1 MPTPGKKPPPPGY
14 AHKAAPFLDTVL
26 WLARVLDAHDDKAE
40 REKALSALRQEIP
53 DFDARV
59 EKERARASVKVEAA
73 KPRGANQHGEKDEGR
88 ENFPSSKERKTGAN
102 SPERIIARLK
112 RDAVTDTHAAAPS
125 HIPT

>member
-1 MPTPGKKPPPPGY
+1 MWP
-14 AHKAAPFLDTVL
+14 
-26 WLARVLDAHDDKAE
+26 ARVLDAHEEKSE
-40 REKALSALRQEIP
+40 RERAIAALRQEIP

-59 EKERARASVKVEAA
+59 KDERTRASVKVEAA

-112 RDAVTDTHAAAPS
+112 RDAATNTHAAALLGSIDALLRLLVPPGAS
-125 HIPT
+125 WPG